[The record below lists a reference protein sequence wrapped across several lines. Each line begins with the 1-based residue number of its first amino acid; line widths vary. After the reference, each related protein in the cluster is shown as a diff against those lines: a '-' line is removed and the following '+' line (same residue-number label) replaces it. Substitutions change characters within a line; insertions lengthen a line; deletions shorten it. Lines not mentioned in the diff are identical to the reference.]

1 MVLVVCLVANVH
13 RSDKG
18 QLIWSAALASNAGP
32 LFSASTLLCKD
43 PSGTIIPWSTTLA
56 ESSAFP
62 SRNRSN
68 RATSASSTALDPRS
82 SPLSRIA
89 ELFNVN
95 HFVVSQARPY
105 IAPFLQTGSDAL
117 ARAAPGRSRSRL
129 PTPGHAGGS
138 GAGVLLRVL
147 GLELQHRLR
156 QLDTLGLVH
165 HGVRGLLLDDAA
177 PVASLTLVPELGARD
192 FITLLARPTRRRVD
206 AWILR
211 GERSVWPAVAALKV
225 RCAIEVELDT
235 AYQLVRR
242 RKPLDVALV
251 VEGVPGAV
259 ETRGELGKAQAQ
271 ADGLRRRAR
280 TSSFGHAGVASR

>member
-1 MVLVVCLVANVH
+1 MVVCLLVNLH
-13 RSDKG
+13 HTDRG

-43 PSGTIIPWSTTLA
+43 PSGIITPWSATLA
-56 ESSAFP
+56 ESPALP
-62 SRNRSN
+62 SRSR
-68 RATSASSTALDPRS
+68 TGCASGTAADPRT

-129 PTPGHAGGS
+129 PTPGHAGGGGV
-138 GAGVLLRVL
+138 GALLRVL
-147 GLELQHRLR
+147 ALELRHRLR

-165 HGVRGLLLDDAA
+165 HGVRRLLLDDAA

-192 FITLLARPTRRRVD
+192 FVTLLARPTRRSVD

-225 RCAIEVELDT
+225 RCALEVELDT

-251 VEGVPGAV
+251 VEGAPGV
-259 ETRGELGKAQAQ
+259 GETRGESRGTQAQAQ
-271 ADGLRRRAR
+271 AQQARKRAR
-280 TSSFGHAGVASR
+280 TSSLGHAGVVSR